1 MSTRGS
7 TAEKRQRE
15 RAKQAKAAEK
25 RERRQHR
32 SNDIDATS
40 AGGDGDGRT
49 IGQLL
54 AEIDSLQARFGKGT
68 IPFEEFDEQ
77 KSELLDRMAVKLA
90 SDAS

>member
-1 MSTRGS
+1 MSTRRR

-32 SNDIDATS
+32 SSDAGATS
-40 AGGDGDGRT
+40 SGEAGDDRT
-49 IGQLL
+49 TGQLL
-54 AEIDSLQARFGKGT
+54 AEIESLQARFDRGA

-77 KSELLDRMAVKLA
+77 KSELLDHIAVKLD